1 MRRRTWLLLASAA
14 GVGLLLGWQF
24 LRQKPDEDP
33 TRCGAS
39 TAQFMASF
47 VPGTPYPDVVRQLH
61 HMKLRY
67 DAPEPL
73 PHTVTDHT
81 RLLYVKVRE
90 TGFVVSRREDVR
102 IEFDSAE
109 KLVRIDCMVVLTG
122 P

>member
-1 MRRRTWLLLASAA
+1 MRRKTRLLLASAA
-14 GVGLLLGWQF
+14 GASVLLGWQF
-24 LRQKPDEDP
+24 LRPKPDEDP
-33 TRCGAS
+33 QRCSAS
-39 TAQFMASF
+39 TAQLMASF
-47 VPGTPYPDVVRQLH
+47 VPGTPYPDVVRQLQ

-73 PHTVTDHT
+73 PHTVTDNT

-102 IEFDSAE
+102 IEFDGAE
-109 KLVRIDCMVVLTG
+109 KLARLDCMVVLTG